1 MKIRQTN
8 PIFKA
13 NYYNFTK
20 NGSYLRMNQ
29 IKTDNEEN
37 LGNKPILVSDKFQ
50 IPMFKD
56 GNFYTAD
63 LQDDLENY
71 RIYYQD
77 TDKYENGGQTKH
89 IDYTKLGHLSFI
101 AEKLHNKLPLE
112 QSIVEGEA
120 QGKLV
125 KVKTLNEI
133 KKKLKENSELQNE
146 SLVLLVEDEK
156 DYLYFPPENVRGII
170 FRNGNLGHLSHE
182 ANIFRMYTDMVS
194 TVHDDKVI
202 EKLKKYKD
210 KYIDISNQD
219 GKLTFAQ
226 ILQSSHKARACSKI
240 IVPEIDSTDKILNYH
255 ECTKKNCGNK
265 AYRLS
270 LLSKLAKVGFLSDVN
285 IPKGFVLP
293 SGYINNLHNYFLGNN
308 KRNYMEMYDDNKFL
322 DEISSKL
329 KDKNINSDYII
340 VRSAFNGEDLEGF
353 SAAGLYDSCITTVDE
368 VVPTIN
374 HVAESKNSKRACAVR
389 AMHQIPDSAILP
401 SIIIQEY
408 IPADYAF
415 TVYTDTGNNKMLIE
429 VRENHDYQ
437 EAAPAFITFD
447 KSNNTLEYSAKV
459 CLASS
464 YLVDDNYKIMKQNFK
479 ESSLTINF
487 EKLRPILKNLVQNA
501 QKLENMFAK
510 PQDIEGGIKDGKLF
524 LWQVRDIVKHA

>member
-1 MKIRQTN
+1 MRIQQTN
-8 PIFKA
+8 PIFRA

-20 NGSYLRMNQ
+20 NGTFLRVNQ
-29 IKTDNEEN
+29 IKTDNEEK
-37 LGNKPILVSDKFQ
+37 LGNKPILISGRRQ

-56 GNFYTAD
+56 GKFYTAD
-63 LQDDLENY
+63 LQDNLVDY
-71 RIYYQD
+71 QIYYQD

-89 IDYTKLGHLSFI
+89 IDYPKLEHLSFV

-112 QSIVEGEA
+112 QNIVEGNA

-125 KVKTLNEI
+125 EIKTLNEI
-133 KKKLKENSELQNE
+133 EKKLKEKPELQNE

-156 DYLYFPPENVRGII
+156 DFLYFPPENIRGII
-170 FRNGNLGHLSHE
+170 FKNGNLGHLSHE

-202 EKLKKYKD
+202 EELKKHAN
-210 KYIDISNQD
+210 KYIDISNQN
-219 GKLTFAQ
+219 GKLTLSQ
-226 ILQSSHKARACSKI
+226 ISESAHKARGCSKVV
-240 IVPEIDSTDKILNYH
+240 VPEIDNTEKILDYH

-285 IPKGFVLP
+285 IPKGFILP
-293 SGYINNLHNYFLGNN
+293 FGYINNLRNYFFDNN
-308 KRNYMEMYDDNKFL
+308 KHNVIEMYDDNKFK

-329 KDKNINSDYII
+329 NDKNINSDYII
-340 VRSAFNGEDLEGF
+340 VRSAFNGEDLAGF
-353 SAAGLYDSCITTVDE
+353 SAAGLYDSCISTIDE

-374 HVAESKNSKRACAVR
+374 HVAESKNSRRSRAVR

-415 TVYTDTGNNKMLIE
+415 TVYTNTGDNKMLIE
-429 VRENHDYQ
+429 VRENNDYQ
-437 EAAPAFITFD
+437 EADPAFITFD
-447 KSNNTLEYSAKV
+447 KSKDTLEYSGKV
-459 CLASS
+459 CLASN
-464 YLVDDNYKIMKQNFK
+464 YLVDDNYKLMEQSFQ
-479 ESSLTINF
+479 ESSLTRNF
-487 EKLRPILKNLVQNA
+487 ENLRPILKNLVQNA
-501 QKLENMFAK
+501 QKLEDMFAK